1 MWSRRNLRPGSA
13 VRVGEI
19 KGSGSFQH
27 SSICP
32 GTLQNHEP
40 PFQRP
45 AVRQDPRRG
54 IFLPRVQEERSAW
67 IYSGWGGATSPPD
80 EDLQAR
86 RTSTATKRSTGGAPG
101 KKSCGWRESC
111 KKSQPTQPPYHLFF
125 QDDFQ
130 SIFKI
135 CDFNSGFFTDHIHFP
150 RWSPLWSS
158 LMEFN
163 QM

>member
-13 VRVGEI
+13 VRVGEL

-67 IYSGWGGATSPPD
+67 IYSGWGGQQVRQMRTCRPGGRPRPRKEALEERQGRSHVDGGKVAKNLNPHNLLIVYFFKMIVNQFSRFAISIPD
-80 EDLQAR
+80 F
-86 RTSTATKRSTGGAPG
+86 
-101 KKSCGWRESC
+101 
-111 KKSQPTQPPYHLFF
+111 SQTT
-125 QDDFQ
+125 
-130 SIFKI
+130 SIFLAGRP
-135 CDFNSGFFTDHIHFP
+135 SGHH
-150 RWSPLWSS
+150 
-158 LMEFN
+158 
-163 QM
+163 